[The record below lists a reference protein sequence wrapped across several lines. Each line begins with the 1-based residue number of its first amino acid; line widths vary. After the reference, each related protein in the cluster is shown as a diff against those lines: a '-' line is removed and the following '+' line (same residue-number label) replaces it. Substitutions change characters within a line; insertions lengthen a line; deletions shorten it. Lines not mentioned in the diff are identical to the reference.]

1 MKLLSLMSW
10 KKLQFRR
17 GRGRS
22 FTQIG
27 NRRSARFLARTG
39 ALGILAL
46 AVGFGLHDGGHLKYP
61 GSPWENASG
70 RVASLFGFAADGI
83 KITGLKYHDAESVL
97 TPLGV
102 RPGGSLIGFDAANAR
117 KMLENMDWVL
127 SAKVMRLF
135 PNQLEISVVEREPFA
150 MWQRGGSH
158 YVIDET
164 GSAMSS
170 LDPARMANLP
180 LVTGEGAQS
189 AISELVNQL
198 EAHPRLK
205 SKMLAAARVGQRR
218 WTLHL
223 DNGVAIALP
232 ETDVERA
239 MARVEELDQRYDL
252 LSKGIKGIDLR
263 VAGRVTVMVSE
274 APAAGSESKLKVS
287 QRQ

>member
-1 MKLLSLMSW
+1 MKILASIKRNFHL
-10 KKLQFRR
+10 RR
-17 GRGRS
+17 GRRTG
-22 FTQIG
+22 FTKIG
-27 NRRSARFLARTG
+27 NRRSSRFAARVG

-46 AVGFGLHDGGHLKYP
+46 AAGFGLHDGGHLKYP
-61 GSPWENASG
+61 GSPWENAAG
-70 RVASLFGFAADGI
+70 RIASLFGFAADGI
-83 KITGLKYHDAESVL
+83 RITGLSYHDAESVL
-97 TPLGV
+97 TPIGV

-117 KMLENMDWVL
+117 KLLENMDWVL

-135 PNQLEISVVEREPFA
+135 PNELEISVVEREPFA
-150 MWQRGGSH
+150 LWQRGGSH
-158 YVIDET
+158 YVIDKT

-170 LDPARMANLP
+170 LDPARLARLP

-189 AISELVNQL
+189 VISELVNQL

-223 DNGVAIALP
+223 DNGVSIALP
-232 ETDVERA
+232 EREVEKA

-252 LSKGIKGIDLR
+252 LSKGIRGIDLR
-263 VAGRVTVMVSE
+263 IAGRVTVMVSE
-274 APAAGSESKLKVS
+274 APATGSESKLKVS

>member
-1 MKLLSLMSW
+1 MNILAPLNWKRLLS
-10 KKLQFRR
+10 RR
-17 GRGRS
+17 GRRTG
-22 FTQIG
+22 FTRIG
-27 NRRSARFLARTG
+27 NRRSARFLARAG
-39 ALGILAL
+39 ALSILAL

-70 RVASLFGFAADGI
+70 RIASLFGFAADGI
-83 KITGLKYHDAESVL
+83 KIAGLKYHDAESVL

-102 RPGGSLIGFDAANAR
+102 RPGGSLLGFDAANAR
-117 KMLENMDWVL
+117 HLLENMDWVL

-135 PNQLEISVVEREPFA
+135 PNQLEIVVVEREPFA
-150 MWQRGGSH
+150 LWQRGGSH
-158 YVIDET
+158 YVIDKT

-170 LDPARMANLP
+170 LDPARMAGLP

-189 AISELVNQL
+189 AISDLVNQL

-223 DNGVAIALP
+223 DNGVSIALP
-232 ETDVERA
+232 EKDAERA
-239 MARVEELDQRYDL
+239 MARVEELDRRYEL

-263 VAGRVTVMVSE
+263 IAGRVTVMVSE
-274 APAAGSESKLKVS
+274 APATGSESKLKVS

>member
-1 MKLLSLMSW
+1 MNLLASMNIR
-10 KKLQFRR
+10 KLQFRR
-17 GRGRS
+17 GRRS
-22 FTQIG
+22 SLTQIG
-27 NRRSARFLARTG
+27 NRRSARLFVRIG
-39 ALGILAL
+39 ALGILAM
-46 AVGFGLHDGGHLKYP
+46 AAGFGLHDGGHLKYP

-83 KITGLKYHDAESVL
+83 RITGLKYHDAESL
-97 TPLGV
+97 LIPIGV

-117 KMLENMDWVL
+117 NLLENMDWVL

-150 MWQRGGSH
+150 LWQRGGSH

-170 LDPARMANLP
+170 LDPARMPKLP

-223 DNGVAIALP
+223 DNGVSVALP
-232 ETDVERA
+232 ERDVEKA
-239 MARVEELDQRYDL
+239 MTRVEELDQRYDL

-274 APAAGSESKLKVS
+274 VPATGSESKLKLS

>member
-1 MKLLSLMSW
+1 MNLLASLNLR
-10 KKLQFRR
+10 KLQFRR
-17 GRGRS
+17 GRRS
-22 FTQIG
+22 SLTQIG
-27 NRRSARFLARTG
+27 NRRSARFFVRAG
-39 ALGILAL
+39 ALGILAM
-46 AVGFGLHDGGHLKYP
+46 AAGFGLHDGGHLKYP

-83 KITGLKYHDAESVL
+83 RITGLKYHDAESL
-97 TPLGV
+97 LIPIGV

-117 KMLENMDWVL
+117 KLLENMDWVL

-135 PNQLEISVVEREPFA
+135 PNQLEIVVVEREPFA
-150 MWQRGGSH
+150 LWQRGGSH

-170 LDPARMANLP
+170 LDPARLPKLP

-205 SKMLAAARVGQRR
+205 SKLLAAARVGQRR

-223 DNGVAIALP
+223 DNGVSVALP
-232 ETDVERA
+232 ERDVEKA
-239 MARVEELDQRYDL
+239 MTRVEDLDQRYDL

-274 APAAGSESKLKVS
+274 VSATGSESKLKLS

>member
-1 MKLLSLMSW
+1 MNIFASINW
-10 KKLQFRR
+10 KMHALRR
-17 GRGRS
+17 GRRTG
-22 FTQIG
+22 FMQNG
-27 NRRSARFLARTG
+27 NRRSVRLICRVG
-39 ALGILAL
+39 GLSILAL
-46 AVGFGLHDGGHLKYP
+46 AAGFGLHDGGHLKYP

-83 KITGLKYHDAESVL
+83 KIAGLKYHDAESVL
-97 TPLGV
+97 TPIGV

-127 SAKVMRLF
+127 YAKVMRMF

-150 MWQRGGSH
+150 LWQRGGSH
-158 YVIDET
+158 YVIDKT

-170 LDPARMANLP
+170 LDPARMTSLP

-198 EAHPRLK
+198 EAHPGLK

-223 DNGVAIALP
+223 DNGVFVALP
-232 ETDVERA
+232 EKDVEKA

-274 APAAGSESKLKVS
+274 APAAAPESKLKVS

>member
-1 MKLLSLMSW
+1 MTFLASMKW
-10 KKLQFRR
+10 KKLISRR
-17 GRGRS
+17 GRRTG
-22 FTQIG
+22 FTKIG
-27 NRRSARFLARTG
+27 NRRSARFLARTC
-39 ALGILAL
+39 ALSILAL

-83 KITGLKYHDAESVL
+83 KIAGLTYHDAEAVL
-97 TPLGV
+97 TPIGV

-117 KMLENMDWVL
+117 KLLENMDWVL

-135 PNQLEISVVEREPFA
+135 PNELEISVVEREPFA
-150 MWQRGGSH
+150 LWQRGGSH
-158 YVIDET
+158 YVIDKT

-170 LDPARMANLP
+170 LDPARMGNLP

-205 SKMLAAARVGQRR
+205 SKLLAAARVGQRR

-223 DNGVAIALP
+223 DNGVSIALP
-232 ETDVERA
+232 EKGVESA
-239 MARVEELDQRYDL
+239 MARIEELDQRFDL

-263 VAGRVTVMVSE
+263 VADRVTVTVSE
-274 APAAGSESKLKVS
+274 APATGSESKLKVS

>member
-1 MKLLSLMSW
+1 MNLSAMMYW
-10 KKLQFRR
+10 KKPRFQRWRR
-17 GRGRS
+17 TR
-22 FTQIG
+22 FTEIG
-27 NRRSARFLARTG
+27 NRRSVRFLARAG

-46 AVGFGLHDGGHLKYP
+46 AVSFGLQDGGHLKYP

-70 RVASLFGFAADGI
+70 RIASLFGFAADGI
-83 KITGLKYHDAESVL
+83 RISGLKYHDAEAVL
-97 TPLGV
+97 TPIGV

-117 KMLENMDWVL
+117 KLLENMDWVL

-135 PNQLEISVVEREPFA
+135 PNELEISVVEREPFA
-150 MWQRGGSH
+150 LWQRGGSH

-170 LDPARMANLP
+170 LDPARLSRLP
-180 LVTGEGAQS
+180 LVTGEGAQF

-205 SKMLAAARVGQRR
+205 SRLLAAARVGQRR

-223 DNGVAIALP
+223 DNGVSIALP
-232 ETDVERA
+232 EKDVEKA
-239 MARVEELDQRYDL
+239 LARVEELDQRYEL

-263 VAGRVTVMVSE
+263 IAGRVTVMVSE
-274 APAAGSESKLKVS
+274 APATVTESRLKLS
-287 QRQ
+287 QRR

>member
-1 MKLLSLMSW
+1 MKILAWMNL
-10 KKLQFRR
+10 KNLQFRR
-17 GRGRS
+17 GRRS
-22 FTQIG
+22 GFTRIG
-27 NRRSARFLARTG
+27 NRRSSRFAARVG
-39 ALGILAL
+39 ALSILAL
-46 AVGFGLHDGGHLKYP
+46 AAGFGLHDGGHLKYP

-70 RVASLFGFAADGI
+70 RIASLFGFAADGI
-83 KITGLKYHDAESVL
+83 RITGLSYHDAESVL
-97 TPLGV
+97 TPIGV

-117 KMLENMDWVL
+117 KLLENMDWVL

-135 PNQLEISVVEREPFA
+135 PNELEISVVEREPFA
-150 MWQRGGSH
+150 LWQRGGSH

-170 LDPARMANLP
+170 LDPARLARLP

-223 DNGVAIALP
+223 DNGVSIALP
-232 ETDVERA
+232 EREVEKA

-263 VAGRVTVMVSE
+263 IAGRVTVMVSE
-274 APAAGSESKLKVS
+274 APATGSESKLKVS

>member
-1 MKLLSLMSW
+1 MNIFASINW
-10 KKLQFRR
+10 KMHALRR
-17 GRGRS
+17 GRRTG
-22 FTQIG
+22 FMQNG
-27 NRRSARFLARTG
+27 NRRSVRLICRVG
-39 ALGILAL
+39 GLSILAL
-46 AVGFGLHDGGHLKYP
+46 AAGFGLHDGGHLKYP

-83 KITGLKYHDAESVL
+83 KIAGLKYHDAESVL
-97 TPLGV
+97 TPIGV

-127 SAKVMRLF
+127 SAKVMRMF

-150 MWQRGGSH
+150 LWQRGGSH
-158 YVIDET
+158 YVIDKT

-170 LDPARMANLP
+170 LDPARMTSLP

-198 EAHPRLK
+198 EAHPGLK

-223 DNGVAIALP
+223 DNGVFVALP
-232 ETDVERA
+232 EKDVEKA

-274 APAAGSESKLKVS
+274 APAAAPESKLKVS

>member
-1 MKLLSLMSW
+1 MNLLASLNLRKLH
-10 KKLQFRR
+10 FRR
-17 GRGRS
+17 GRRS
-22 FTQIG
+22 SLTQIG
-27 NRRSARFLARTG
+27 NRRSARFFVRAG
-39 ALGILAL
+39 ALGILAM
-46 AVGFGLHDGGHLKYP
+46 AAGFGLHDGGHLKYP

-83 KITGLKYHDAESVL
+83 RITGLKYHDAESL
-97 TPLGV
+97 LIPIGV

-117 KMLENMDWVL
+117 KLLENMDWVL

-135 PNQLEISVVEREPFA
+135 PNQLEIVVVEREPFA
-150 MWQRGGSH
+150 LWQRGGSH

-170 LDPARMANLP
+170 LDPARLPKLP

-205 SKMLAAARVGQRR
+205 SKLLAAARVGQRR

-223 DNGVAIALP
+223 DNGVSVALP
-232 ETDVERA
+232 ETDVEKA
-239 MARVEELDQRYDL
+239 MTRVEDLDQRYDL

-274 APAAGSESKLKVS
+274 VPAAGSDSKLKLS

>member
-1 MKLLSLMSW
+1 
-10 KKLQFRR
+10 
-17 GRGRS
+17 
-22 FTQIG
+22 
-27 NRRSARFLARTG
+27 
-39 ALGILAL
+39 
-46 AVGFGLHDGGHLKYP
+46 
-61 GSPWENASG
+61 
-70 RVASLFGFAADGI
+70 LFGFAADGI
-83 KITGLKYHDAESVL
+83 RITGLKYHDAESL
-97 TPLGV
+97 LIPIGV

-117 KMLENMDWVL
+117 NLLENMDWVL

-150 MWQRGGSH
+150 LWQRGGSH

-170 LDPARMANLP
+170 LDPARMPKLP

-223 DNGVAIALP
+223 DNGVSVALP
-232 ETDVERA
+232 ERDVEKA
-239 MARVEELDQRYDL
+239 MTRVEELDQRYDL

-274 APAAGSESKLKVS
+274 VPATGSESKLKLS

>member
-1 MKLLSLMSW
+1 MNILAPLNWKRLLS
-10 KKLQFRR
+10 RR
-17 GRGRS
+17 GRRTGLTR
-22 FTQIG
+22 IG
-27 NRRSARFLARTG
+27 NRRSARFLARAG
-39 ALGILAL
+39 ALSILAL

-70 RVASLFGFAADGI
+70 RIASLFGFAADGI
-83 KITGLKYHDAESVL
+83 KIAGLKYHDAESVL

-117 KMLENMDWVL
+117 HLLENMDWVL

-135 PNQLEISVVEREPFA
+135 PNQLEIVVVEREPFA
-150 MWQRGGSH
+150 LWQRGGSH
-158 YVIDET
+158 YVIDKT

-170 LDPARMANLP
+170 LDPARMAGLP

-189 AISELVNQL
+189 AISDLVNQL

-223 DNGVAIALP
+223 DNGVSIALP
-232 ETDVERA
+232 EKDAERA
-239 MARVEELDQRYDL
+239 MARVEELDRRYEL

-263 VAGRVTVMVSE
+263 IAGRVTVMVSE
-274 APAAGSESKLKVS
+274 APATGSESKLKVS

>member
-1 MKLLSLMSW
+1 MNLSASKFL
-10 KKLQFRR
+10 KKLRSRR
-17 GRGRS
+17 QTR

-27 NRRSARFLARTG
+27 NRRSARFLARAAG
-39 ALGILAL
+39 VGILAM
-46 AVGFGLHDGGHLKYP
+46 AAGFGLHDGGHLSYP

-83 KITGLKYHDAESVL
+83 KIAGLKYHDAELVL
-97 TPLGV
+97 SPIGV
-102 RPGGSLIGFDAANAR
+102 RPGGSLIGFDAGNAR
-117 KMLENMDWVL
+117 KLLENMDWVL

-135 PNQLEISVVEREPFA
+135 PNELEISVTEREPFA
-150 MWQRGGSH
+150 LWQRGGSH
-158 YVIDET
+158 YVIDKT

-170 LDPARMANLP
+170 LDPARMRNLP
-180 LVTGEGAQS
+180 LVTGDGAQS

-223 DNGVAIALP
+223 DNGVSIALP
-232 ETDVERA
+232 EKGVEKA
-239 MARVEELDQRYDL
+239 MARVEELDERYDL

-263 VAGRVTVMVSE
+263 VADRVTVTVSE
-274 APAAGSESKLKVS
+274 MPAGGSESKLKVS

>member
-1 MKLLSLMSW
+1 MNIFKSLNW
-10 KKLQFRR
+10 KFRLFRR
-17 GRGRS
+17 GRLTS
-22 FTQIG
+22 FMQNG
-27 NRRSARFLARTG
+27 NRRSIRFLARAG
-39 ALGILAL
+39 AFSILAL
-46 AVGFGLHDGGHLKYP
+46 AVGLGLHDGGHLKYP

-83 KITGLKYHDAESVL
+83 KIAGLKYHDAESVL
-97 TPLGV
+97 TPIGV

-117 KMLENMDWVL
+117 KLLENMDWVL

-150 MWQRGGSH
+150 LWQRGGSH
-158 YVIDET
+158 YVIDRT

-170 LDPARMANLP
+170 LDPARMAGLP

-205 SKMLAAARVGQRR
+205 SKLLAAARVGQRR

-223 DNGVAIALP
+223 DNGVSVALP
-232 ETDVERA
+232 EKGVEEA
-239 MARVEELDQRYDL
+239 MARVENLDQRYEL
-252 LSKGIKGIDLR
+252 LSKGIRGIDLR
-263 VAGRVTVMVSE
+263 VAGRVTVSVSE

>member
-1 MKLLSLMSW
+1 MKLLAAFNWKMSH
-10 KKLQFRR
+10 LRR
-17 GRGRS
+17 GRRMGFMR
-22 FTQIG
+22 TG
-27 NRRSARFLARTG
+27 NRRSVRFLARVG
-39 ALGILAL
+39 ALSILAL

-83 KITGLKYHDAESVL
+83 RIAGLKYHHAEAVL
-97 TPLGV
+97 TPIGV
-102 RPGGSLIGFDAANAR
+102 RPGGSLIGFDAGHAR
-117 KMLENMDWVL
+117 RLLENMDWVL
-127 SAKVMRLF
+127 SAKVMRMF

-150 MWQRGGSH
+150 LWQRGGSH
-158 YVIDET
+158 YVIDKT

-170 LDPARMANLP
+170 LDPARMATLP
-180 LVTGEGAQS
+180 LVTGEGAQA

-223 DNGVAIALP
+223 DNGVAVALP
-232 ETDVERA
+232 ERDVERA
-239 MARVEELDQRYDL
+239 MARVEDLDQRYDL

-274 APAAGSESKLKVS
+274 APATGSESKLKVS

>member
-1 MKLLSLMSW
+1 MNLLASLNLR
-10 KKLQFRR
+10 KLQFRR
-17 GRGRS
+17 GRRS
-22 FTQIG
+22 SLTQIG
-27 NRRSARFLARTG
+27 NRRSARFFVRAG
-39 ALGILAL
+39 ALGILAM
-46 AVGFGLHDGGHLKYP
+46 AAGFGLHDGGHLKYP

-83 KITGLKYHDAESVL
+83 RITGLKYHDAESL
-97 TPLGV
+97 LIPIGV

-117 KMLENMDWVL
+117 KLLENMDWVL

-135 PNQLEISVVEREPFA
+135 PNQLEIVVVEREPFA
-150 MWQRGGSH
+150 LWQRGGSH

-170 LDPARMANLP
+170 LDPARLPKLP

-205 SKMLAAARVGQRR
+205 SKLLAAARVGQRR

-223 DNGVAIALP
+223 DNGVSVALP
-232 ETDVERA
+232 ERDVEKA
-239 MARVEELDQRYDL
+239 MTRVEDLDQRYDL

-274 APAAGSESKLKVS
+274 VPATGSDSKLKLS

>member
-1 MKLLSLMSW
+1 MNLLASMNMR
-10 KKLQFRR
+10 KLQFRR
-17 GRGRS
+17 GRRS
-22 FTQIG
+22 SLTRIG
-27 NRRSARFLARTG
+27 NRRSARFFARVG
-39 ALGILAL
+39 ALGILAV

-70 RVASLFGFAADGI
+70 RFASLFGFAADGI
-83 KITGLKYHDAESVL
+83 KITGLKYHDTEALL
-97 TPLGV
+97 TPIGV
-102 RPGGSLIGFDAANAR
+102 RPGGSLIGFDASNAR
-117 KMLENMDWVL
+117 KLLENMDWVL

-135 PNQLEISVVEREPFA
+135 PNELEISVVEREPYA

-158 YVIDET
+158 YVIDKT

-170 LDPARMANLP
+170 LDPARMAGLP

-189 AISELVNQL
+189 AIAELVNQL

-205 SKMLAAARVGQRR
+205 SRMLAAARVGQRR

-223 DNGVAIALP
+223 DNGVSVALP
-232 ETDVERA
+232 EKGVEKA
-239 MARVEELDQRYDL
+239 MTQVEELDQRYDL

-274 APAAGSESKLKVS
+274 VSATGSESKLKLS

>member
-1 MKLLSLMSW
+1 MKSIARNKW
-10 KKLQFRR
+10 KTMTTHRERWTDAMRF
-17 GRGRS
+17 GG
-22 FTQIG
+22 
-27 NRRSARFLARTG
+27 RRSVRFAARTG

-46 AVGFGLHDGGHLKYP
+46 AIAFGLSDGGHLKYP

-83 KITGLKYHDAESVL
+83 RISGLKYHDAEAVL

-102 RPGGSLIGFDAANAR
+102 RPGGSLIGFDAAHAR
-117 KMLENMDWVL
+117 KLLENMDWVL
-127 SAKVMRLF
+127 SAKVMRMF
-135 PNQLEISVVEREPFA
+135 PNQLEIAVVEREPFA
-150 MWQRGGSH
+150 LWQRGGSH
-158 YVIDET
+158 YVIDRT

-170 LDPARMANLP
+170 LDPTRMASLP
-180 LVTGEGAQS
+180 LVTGEGAQA

-198 EAHPRLK
+198 EAHPRLR

-223 DNGVAIALP
+223 DNGVSIALP
-232 ETDVERA
+232 EKGVEQA
-239 MARVEELDQRYDL
+239 MARVEYLDQRYDL

-263 VAGRVTVMVSE
+263 IAGRVTVTVSE
-274 APAAGSESKLKVS
+274 GPAKGAESKLTVS